1 MARLTK
7 TLLSLRV
14 SWTPRRSAWC
24 ARRLPRRARRRRRH
38 LCQTPHRRPRR
49 RTTRPPSWP
58 RSKRAPPRRAWSR
71 SVGVLAPRR
80 ALAGEAGPCPPGPG
94 AREGYTGQP
103 PARVLAQV
111 LSRAR
116 ARDLA
121 PWVARR
127 QFRRAG
133 RFQRRSREAAEERGR
148 RRGYARTPLLR
159 HSEVVAR
166 VGPDGPSRRRGDC
179 RRFVQR
185 LQRNSGPRQ
194 GSPRASR
201 RLRLARARPLAQQ
214 EVAAV
219 KKGPEKR
226 AFLTLCQWQL
236 AWDRCPFTRPGARRP
251 GARASTA
258 LGSRSRSSPRGSSR
272 WPKPSRTAAIAL
284 RSRCRP
290 RALSFSWHLVRR
302 ASRAGRGLEA
312 PRAPWHRVRRRGAQ
326 GAPPSPPRALRRRR
340 PLALG
345 PARRSFGLSAFAPV
359 TQISTW
365 ARRS

>member
-1 MARLTK
+1 MSSWARC
-7 TLLSLRV
+7 S
-14 SWTPRRSAWC
+14 
-24 ARRLPRRARRRRRH
+24 RRLH
-38 LCQTPHRRPRR
+38 
-49 RTTRPPSWP
+49 WP
-58 RSKRAPPRRAWSR
+58 TSR
-71 SVGVLAPRR
+71 KSSG
-80 ALAGEAGPCPPGPG
+80 PGPF
-94 AREGYTGQP
+94 
-103 PARVLAQV
+103 
-111 LSRAR
+111 AR

-148 RRGYARTPLLR
+148 RREYARTPLLR

-236 AWDRCPFTRPGARRP
+236 AWDRCHFTRPGALRP

-345 PARRSFGLSAFAPV
+345 PARRSCGLSAFAPV